1 MAPEPPK
8 VFISYS
14 HDSTEHAE
22 RVLELSNRLRRDGV
36 DCMIDQ
42 YRRRTEA
49 GWTLWMEKQIE
60 NSDFVLMV
68 CTETYF
74 RRVRDDEESGRVDV
88 E

>member
-42 YRRRTEA
+42 YRRRTDGGMDALDGKTNREFGLRA
-49 GWTLWMEKQIE
+49 DGLH
-60 NSDFVLMV
+60 
-68 CTETYF
+68 
-74 RRVRDDEESGRVDV
+74 
-88 E
+88 